1 MKRIKTPGC
10 CSLGIERLE
19 NHVRIREEG
28 VEFENFDAT
37 PYVYASASAKVRR
50 PNQRKEKQNYK
61 KGIST
66 SNKNNILDSSNSD
79 ESESED
85 FGEKTLMDKLKFC
98 LIKNQL
104 NE

>member
-37 PYVYASASAKVRR
+37 PYVYAWASAKMRR
-50 PNQRKEKQNYK
+50 PNQRKEKQNYEK
-61 KGIST
+61 SIST
-66 SNKNNILDSSNSD
+66 SNKNNILDSSTSG
-79 ESESED
+79 ELESED
-85 FGEKTLMDKLKFC
+85 FGEEDFDGEINILLNKKP
-98 LIKNQL
+98 IK
-104 NE
+104 

>member
-37 PYVYASASAKVRR
+37 PYVYAWASAKMRR
-50 PNQRKEKQNYK
+50 PNQRKEKQNYEK
-61 KGIST
+61 SIST
-66 SNKNNILDSSNSD
+66 SNKNNILDSSTSG

-85 FGEKTLMDKLKFC
+85 FGEEDFDGEINILLNKKP
-98 LIKNQL
+98 IK
-104 NE
+104 